1 MELANAL
8 DPQKVRQW
16 LKGQAK
22 AQRIIERE
30 RRVYLSQ
37 LGTAE
42 ALQLYQGLL
51 HSREHPSSDR
61 PSVLLMAM
69 RKAAANWSDS
79 QGA

>member
-1 MELANAL
+1 MGNAL

-16 LKGQAK
+16 LRGQAK

-30 RRVYLSQ
+30 RRGYLSQ

-51 HSREHPSSDR
+51 HSREHSEFGSSLR
-61 PSVLLMAM
+61 PAEGH
-69 RKAAANWSDS
+69 A
-79 QGA
+79 QGGCE